1 MELTWTDRKVVHG
14 CDISAAF
21 FDPDLADREDDFTR
35 RMLPVFKTARPTL
48 LFSEQDHKNF
58 VADPLI
64 AQPDAVLRHGSGL
77 LSLEFKSQSRRSHRP
92 EQWQRDIPCNGV
104 LQAVAAAM
112 AVAAVSGKTVAP
124 ILRCH
129 NAIYFLRPRPELVER
144 LIGSAAEAKTYW
156 EEDRYVSASQLAAYC
171 EPWVR
176 ARFTLKD
183 DAQAASSEAGRAR
196 HEEMLRR

>member
-21 FDPDLADREDDFTR
+21 FDPDLADREKDFTR

-48 LFSEQDHKNF
+48 LFSEQDRKNF

-92 EQWQRDIPCNGV
+92 DQWQRDVPCSGV
-104 LQAVAAAM
+104 LQTVAAAM
-112 AVAAVSGKTVAP
+112 AVAAVSGKAVAP
-124 ILRCH
+124 LLRCH
-129 NAIYFLRPRPELVER
+129 NAIYFLRPHPELIER
-144 LIGSAAEAKTYW
+144 LTGSTAEAKTYW
-156 EEDRYVSASQLAAYC
+156 DEDRYVSASQLAAYC

-176 ARFTLKD
+176 SRFALKD